1 MEFLLKQNMEK
12 TKPLEEKKEHEL
24 DIKDRMTLLNKQMDE
39 TFVNETY
46 THFLNSREHLN
57 TDSNQQLV
65 QVNDYVYDDIEFFQ
79 DHYGNSEK
87 GLFGRINRCH
97 TQIGSLLLKRYS
109 KKLFHNIPLLERRQ
123 NCIKNISKIHNEL
136 VPLLKSIKVLEKDLL
151 WFWNQQNMRHI
162 DLMNDFIFFNYD
174 FIPFYDING
183 VLNNNK
189 KALFYSNIYKI
200 IVSPLLTIITPLLSL
215 LIPLILL
222 LYFQKKSGVQIPVG
236 QVIGMYF
243 KTIMGDDSFKLLL
256 KNPTQAFIAS
266 MLTKGLYVFMYFQN
280 IYYSVQSSLNTHKII
295 NIIHDKCNKMSD
307 YIKQSKAIYEICKK
321 NDFLDFSSFYMDTK
335 LVENFDL
342 YGTMFYSNVFNHNPS
357 LFSDKGEILC
367 TFQKFKTMKENMVSL
382 FYFTGVLDCLNSLYT
397 LMTSSSSSHP
407 YSFTK
412 FLDKSQYNDK
422 SGSTEALVPSLKIKD
437 IWHPYLDKEIVPN
450 VVKNNLD
457 SKQHMLITGPNAA
470 GKSTFIKAVILN
482 IVLSQT
488 FGISSTSSFELSPF
502 HLIETYLHIP
512 DSKGSS
518 SLFEAEMLRSKDYIE
533 RMKALPPNQFAFIVL
548 DEIFSSTNFVE
559 GFSGAYAILKKLATF
574 KQTMAITTTH
584 YTDLEILEQD
594 TSESI
599 VNYKFDVSY
608 DEKREI
614 HFNYK
619 LQRGVSKQYIALD
632 LLKRN
637 GFDND
642 IIDEAINM
650 CDKIRNKRMT
660 FFHDSERE
668 SKKPDDMSKDE
679 YHEYMKE
686 KEHRHKIFGVAPSE
700 SNENLTDTE
709 IVSDAE
715 TKNITKTKNISE
727 TKNKKSKK
735 PLNK

>member
-12 TKPLEEKKEHEL
+12 VKPLEEKKEHEL

-46 THFLNSREHLN
+46 THFLNSREHMN
-57 TDSNQQLV
+57 TDSSDKLV
-65 QVNDYVYDDIEFFQ
+65 QVNDYVYDDIEFFH
-79 DHYGNSEK
+79 DHYGNTEK
-87 GLFGRINRCH
+87 GLFNRINCCE
-97 TQIGSLLLKRYS
+97 TQIGTLLLKRYF
-109 KKLFHNIPLLERRQ
+109 KKLYKDSSLLERRQ
-123 NCIKNISKIHNEL
+123 DCIQNISKIHNEL
-136 VPLLKSIKVLEKDLL
+136 TPLLKSVKEIEKDLL

-200 IVSPLLTIITPLLSL
+200 IVSPILTIITPILSL

-222 LYFQKKSGVQIPVG
+222 LYFQRKSGVQIPVG

-243 KTIMGDDSFKLLL
+243 KTIVGDDSFRLLL

-280 IYYSVQSSLNTHKII
+280 IYYSVQSSMNTHKII

-307 YIKQSKAIYEICKK
+307 YIKNTRAIHELCKK
-321 NDFLDFSSFYMDTK
+321 MDNFDFSSFYMDAK
-335 LVENFDL
+335 LIQDFDTFENL
-342 YGTMFYSNVFNHNPS
+342 FYSKVFNYAPS

-367 TFQKFKTMKENMVSL
+367 TFQKFKMLKENMVSL
-382 FYFTGVLDCLNSLYT
+382 FYFTGVVDCVNSLYT
-397 LMTSSSSSHP
+397 LMKSSSMTHP
-407 YSFTK
+407 YSYTTFN
-412 FLDKSQYNDK
+412 KSV
-422 SGSTEALVPSLKIKD
+422 EPSIKMKE
-437 IWHPYLDKEIVPN
+437 IWHPYLDKEIIPN
-450 VVKNNLD
+450 VVKNDLD
-457 SKQHMLITGPNAA
+457 MTKHMLITGPNAA

-482 IVLSQT
+482 ILLSQT
-488 FGISSTSSFELSPF
+488 FGISSTSSFLMTPF

-518 SLFEAEMLRSKDYIE
+518 SLFEAEMLRSKEYIE
-533 RMKALPPNQFAFIVL
+533 RMKALGKDQCAFIVL

-559 GFSGAYAILKKLATF
+559 GFSGAYSILKKLATF

-584 YTDLEILEQD
+584 YTDLEVLEED
-594 TSESI
+594 TSENI
-599 VNYKFDVSY
+599 MNYKFDVNY
-608 DEKREI
+608 DEQRNI

-637 GFDND
+637 GFDKD

-650 CDKIRNKRMT
+650 CEKIRNKKMT
-660 FFHDSERE
+660 FFHDSER
-668 SKKPDDMSKDE
+668 KLKNPDDMSKDE

-686 KEHRHKIFGVAPSE
+686 KEHRHKTFGVAPSE
-700 SNENLTDTE
+700 VVQEK
-709 IVSDAE
+709 IVE
-715 TKNITKTKNISE
+715 THSNISE
-727 TKNKKSKK
+727 KISDNSSVESIEKPKKFKKSSKPKK
-735 PLNK
+735 TNKQ